1 MTSLVAART
10 DGNQASIV
18 AHLRGVC
25 CLVLSLHRVG
35 EGCADLLVWSPYTRA
50 LHLLE
55 VKRPDWKPAGPKAKG
70 SRTEQLQKAFALR
83 WPVSLVQTEEQ
94 ALKAVGAIK

>member
-1 MTSLVAART
+1 MANHSTKRDANHGPVVAGLTGA
-10 DGNQASIV
+10 G
-18 AHLRGVC
+18 
-25 CLVLSLHRVG
+25 CLVFSLAMVG
-35 EGCADLLVWSPYTRA
+35 GGCPDLLVWSPYTRS

-70 SRTEQLQKAFALR
+70 SATERAQRAFALR

-94 ALKAVGAIK
+94 ALKAVGAMR